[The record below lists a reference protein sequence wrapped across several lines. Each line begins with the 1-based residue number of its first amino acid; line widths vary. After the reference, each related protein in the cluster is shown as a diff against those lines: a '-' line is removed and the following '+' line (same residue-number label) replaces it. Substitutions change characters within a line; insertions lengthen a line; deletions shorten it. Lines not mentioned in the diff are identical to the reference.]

1 MTKKTKIVCTIGPAT
16 ASQEMLE
23 GLLEDGMNIMRLNF
37 SHGDFEEHEARVKNL
52 RAAMEKTGLKA
63 GILQDLAGPKIRIG
77 NFKTE
82 SITLKEG
89 QHFTLTID
97 EIEGDETRVSINYPH
112 LPQEVAP
119 GHIIFLHDGK
129 KKLEVVEVNGNE
141 VLTKVLIGGDIKG
154 KRGVNLPDSDLSIS
168 CLTEKDRKDLMFGIK
183 HNVDF
188 FALSFVRRPED
199 IDELRKILKE
209 NGSEAKIIAK
219 IETPQAI
226 KNIDEVVEKAD
237 GLMVARG
244 DLAIEI
250 PAEKVPFAQKMMIQK
265 CIAAG
270 KPVIT
275 ATQMLESMINSPVP
289 TRAEVSDVANAILDG
304 TDAIMLS
311 EETTL
316 GGYPREAV
324 RMMSRVAKEVEA
336 NYPEREIVHGLGK
349 GNTAVTDS
357 ITGSVVKTAHDVGAK
372 AIIALTHSGFTARM
386 VSRHKP
392 QMPIFS
398 ISSEEKTI
406 NQLCLSFGCMP
417 LHHKDPKSVDD
428 AVDMV
433 RKICIEKEIA
443 KAGDKVIIVAGE
455 HGKDEKNS
463 PMEANMILV
472 ETI

>member
-1 MTKKTKIVCTIGPAT
+1 MKKTKIVCTIGPAT
-16 ASQEMLE
+16 ESQEMLE
-23 GLLEDGMNIMRLNF
+23 GLLEAGMNIMRLNF
-37 SHGDFEEHEARVKNL
+37 SHGDFEEHERRVKNL
-52 RAAMEKTGLKA
+52 RAAMEKTGLRA

-97 EIEGDETRVSINYPH
+97 DIEGDETRVSINYPH

-226 KNIDEVVEKAD
+226 KNIDEVVAKAD

-265 CIAAG
+265 CNAAG

-336 NYPEREIVHGLGK
+336 SYPEREIIHTPGK
-349 GNTAVTDS
+349 GKTDVTDS

-386 VSRHKP
+386 ISRHKP
-392 QMPIFS
+392 NMPIFS
-398 ISSEEKTI
+398 LSSDEKTL
-406 NQLCLSFGCMP
+406 NQVCVSFGCVP
-417 LHHKDPKSVDD
+417 LYNKDPKSVDD
-428 AVDMV
+428 AFDMV
-433 RKICIEKEIA
+433 KKLCLEKEIA
-443 KAGDKVIIVAGE
+443 KVGDKVVIVAGE

-463 PMEANMILV
+463 PREANMILV